1 MNVVIVGGGSA
12 GRTAAI
18 EAATIGENV
27 TLIEMD
33 KIGGKCL
40 NTGCMVV
47 CGLNDVARFIKN
59 AQKFNQMGI
68 TNSNFKID
76 FEKVSEGIINTT
88 GKIRGVITS

>member
-1 MNVVIVGGGSA
+1 
-12 GRTAAI
+12 
-18 EAATIGENV
+18 
-27 TLIEMD
+27 MD
-33 KIGGKCL
+33 ELGGKCL

-76 FEKVSEGIINTT
+76 FERVAEGIINTT
-88 GKIRGVITS
+88 GKIRGVLTQKQKKLELILFMAMQI